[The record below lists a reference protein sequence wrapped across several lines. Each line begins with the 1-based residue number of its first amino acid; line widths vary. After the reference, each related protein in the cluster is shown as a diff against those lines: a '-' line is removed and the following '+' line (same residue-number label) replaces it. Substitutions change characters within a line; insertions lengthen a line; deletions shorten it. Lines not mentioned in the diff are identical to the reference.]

1 MVEKLSRSYDDR
13 TEEEK
18 SLKMNFWIPEN
29 TPESKRKAVM
39 VISTKY
45 ELTVQP
51 SKEIQCPC
59 GTHEITMKKVYA
71 LNFAEIEEGGEKV
84 YF

>member
-1 MVEKLSRSYDDR
+1 MKAMVEKLSRSYDDR

-39 VISTKY
+39 VISIVFKY
-45 ELTVQP
+45 NCSVSL
-51 SKEIQCPC
+51 
-59 GTHEITMKKVYA
+59 
-71 LNFAEIEEGGEKV
+71 
-84 YF
+84 

>member
-1 MVEKLSRSYDDR
+1 MKAMVEKLSRSYDDR

-39 VISTKY
+39 VISIVFK
-45 ELTVQP
+45 LMV
-51 SKEIQCPC
+51 
-59 GTHEITMKKVYA
+59 
-71 LNFAEIEEGGEKV
+71 
-84 YF
+84 